1 MKIVERKTADLRQYE
16 NNPRKND
23 AAVDKVAA
31 SIEKFGFI
39 VPALI
44 TEEGEIVAGHT
55 RVEAAIKLGIK
66 KIPCIVID
74 DLDEDLI
81 RQLRIVDNKAAELSS
96 WDFEKLMIEMAEIKE
111 IDMDVFGFGDF
122 SENIKDE
129 SAAAGTESITQTF
142 NNREMD
148 LDDFGDDQFEIECPH
163 CGFRWNE

>member
-1 MKIVERKTADLRQYE
+1 MKIIEKKTGDLRPYE
-16 NNPRKND
+16 NNPRKNE

-39 VPALI
+39 VPVLI

-55 RVEAAIKLGIK
+55 RVEAAIRLGIK

-81 RQLRIVDNKAAELSS
+81 RQLRIVDNKTAELSS
-96 WDFEKLMIEMAEIKE
+96 WDFEKLMLEMAEIRE

-122 SENIKDE
+122 GEDIKDE
-129 SAAAGTESITQTF
+129 SEAAGPESITQTF
-142 NNREMD
+142 NNKEMD